1 MSVSPSPER
10 IEICTP
16 PDSPNVGFCEA
27 PSSLLP
33 VTPPRALARRVYPR
47 RGAKRRKRSSS
58 SGSVDKPT
66 NEILANDGSGEL
78 DISDVF
84 GVHSVSVETF
94 PDSMGLGRPMWQD
107 DSDTS
112 AQNRSKESWG
122 ELAPTSST
130 NASSESTGQ
139 GIDPYEYYAD
149 ATLADCCGFFQ
160 ISKNI
165 FVVQGWDAKGQRSTV
180 SGHDFQ
186 DYVES
191 SLDYFQTSWHH
202 IQRVRIGDN
211 ICVACS
217 CHQSSQC
224 FHERFLR
231 EYQEEKFPEDFPED
245 LGYDAEGR
253 F

>member
-16 PDSPNVGFCEA
+16 PDSPSVGFCAA
-27 PSSLLP
+27 PSPLLP
-33 VTPPRALARRVYPR
+33 VTPPRAFARRVYPR

-58 SGSVDKPT
+58 SGSVDEPT
-66 NEILANDGSGEL
+66 NEILANDGSGSL
-78 DISDVF
+78 VISDVF

-94 PDSMGLGRPMWQD
+94 PDNMGLGGPMWLD
-107 DSDTS
+107 DSDTF
-112 AQNRSKESWG
+112 AQNRSKESCG
-122 ELAPTSST
+122 EPAPTNS
-130 NASSESTGQ
+130 ADAPSESTGQ

-160 ISKNI
+160 ISKTI
-165 FVVQGWDAKGQRSTV
+165 LVVQGWDVRGQRSTV
-180 SGHDFQ
+180 SRHHFQ

-202 IQRVRIGDN
+202 MQRVRIGDDL
-211 ICVACS
+211 CVACS
-217 CHQSSQC
+217 CHQSSPC

-231 EYQEEKFPEDFPED
+231 EYQEEKFPEDLE
-245 LGYDAEGR
+245 YDAGGR